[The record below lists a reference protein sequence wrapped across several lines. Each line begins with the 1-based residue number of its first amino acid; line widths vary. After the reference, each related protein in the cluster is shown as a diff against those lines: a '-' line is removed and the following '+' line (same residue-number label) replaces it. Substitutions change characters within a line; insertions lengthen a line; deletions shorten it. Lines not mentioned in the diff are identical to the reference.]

1 MNKLG
6 LHALVWVGGW
16 SPDECRT
23 AVESTKEAGYDLIEI
38 PLLDPSSVDVADTA
52 HVLERTGIGATCSLG
67 LGFDTDISSDDPAI
81 VARGAK
87 LLDDAL
93 SVARDLGSP
102 YLGGV
107 ISGALGKYDRM
118 PTARG
123 WEHCAGALRGLA
135 ERAAASDIT
144 LGIEVVNRYDSNLI
158 NTAAQALQMID
169 DIGASNVV
177 VHLDTYQMNIEET
190 DFHQPVLA
198 AGDRLGYVHISESH
212 RGYLGTGTVD
222 FDTFFA
228 TLKEIGYAGTIVFES
243 FSAAVVSPTLS
254 HTLGIWREHWSD
266 GMDLAQCARAYMRE
280 RLTDTADG

>member
-23 AVESTKEAGYDLIEI
+23 AIESTKEAGYDLIEI
-38 PLLDPSSVDVADTA
+38 PVLDPSTVDVADTA
-52 HVLERTGIGATCSLG
+52 RVLESTGVDATCSLG
-67 LGFDTDISSDDPAI
+67 LGFDTDISSDDPEI
-81 VARGAK
+81 VARGAQ

-102 YLGGV
+102 YLCGV
-107 ISGALGKYDRM
+107 ISAALGKYDRM

-123 WEHCAGALRGLA
+123 WEHCAGALRRLA

-158 NTAAQALQMID
+158 NTAEQALRMID
-169 DIGASNVV
+169 DIGEPNIV
-177 VHLDTYQMNIEET
+177 VHLDTYQMNIEEQ
-190 DFHQPVLA
+190 DFHKPVLA

-212 RGYLGTGTVD
+212 RGYLGSGTVD

-228 TLKEIGYAGTIVFES
+228 TLREIGYGGPIVFES
-243 FSAAVVSPTLS
+243 FSAAVVSPALS

-266 GMDLAQCARAYMRE
+266 GMDLARHARAFMSE
-280 RLTDTADG
+280 RLTDTTDG

>member
-23 AVESTKEAGYDLIEI
+23 AIESTKEAGYDLIEI
-38 PLLDPSSVDVADTA
+38 PLLDPSSIDVADTA
-52 HVLERTGIGATCSLG
+52 RVLESAGIGATCSLG
-67 LGFDTDISSDDPAI
+67 LGFDTDISSDDPEI
-81 VARGAK
+81 VARGAQ

-102 YLGGV
+102 YLCGV
-107 ISGALGKYDRM
+107 ISAALGKYDRM

-123 WEHCAGALRGLA
+123 WEHCAGALGRLA
-135 ERAAASDIT
+135 DRAAASDIT

-158 NTAAQALQMID
+158 NTAEQALRMID
-169 DIGASNVV
+169 DIGKPNIV
-177 VHLDTYQMNIEET
+177 VHLDTYQMNIEEE
-190 DFHQPVLA
+190 DFRKPVLA

-212 RGYLGTGTVD
+212 RGYLGSGTVD

-228 TLKEIGYAGTIVFES
+228 TLREIGYGGPIVFES
-243 FSAAVVSPTLS
+243 FSAAVVSPALS

-266 GMDLAQCARAYMRE
+266 GMDLARHARAFTSQ

>member
-16 SPDECRT
+16 SPDDCRI

-38 PLLDPSSVDVADTA
+38 PVLDPSSIDVADTA
-52 HVLERTGIGATCSLG
+52 QVLERAGIGATCSLG
-67 LGFDTDISSDDPAI
+67 LSFDADISSDDPAI

-93 SVARDLGSP
+93 AVARDLGSP

-107 ISGALGKYDRM
+107 ITGALGKYDRM

-123 WEHCAGALRGLA
+123 WEHCAGALRTLA
-135 ERAAASDIT
+135 ERAAASGIT

-158 NTAAQALQMID
+158 NTADQALRMID
-169 DIGASNVV
+169 DIGAPNVV

-190 DFHQPVLA
+190 DFRRPVLA

-228 TLKEIGYAGTIVFES
+228 TLREIGYSGTIVFES
-243 FSAAVVSPTLS
+243 FSAAVVSPQLS
-254 HTLGIWREHWSD
+254 TTLGIWREHWTD
-266 GMDLAQCARAYMRE
+266 GMDLARHARAFMRE
-280 RLTDTADG
+280 RLTDGMIG

>member
-23 AVESTKEAGYDLIEI
+23 AIESTKEAGYDLIEI
-38 PLLDPSSVDVADTA
+38 PILDPSTIDVADTA
-52 HVLERTGIGATCSLG
+52 RVLESVGVEATCSLG

-102 YLGGV
+102 YLCGV
-107 ISGALGKYDRM
+107 ISAALGKYERM
-118 PTARG
+118 PTALG
-123 WEHCAGALRGLA
+123 WEHSAGELRKLA

-144 LGIEVVNRYDSNLI
+144 LGIEVVNRYDSNLV
-158 NTAAQALQMID
+158 NTAEQALRMID
-169 DIGASNVV
+169 DIGAPNVM
-177 VHLDTYQMNIEET
+177 VHLDTYQMNIEEENYRK
-190 DFHQPVLA
+190 PVLA

-228 TLKEIGYAGTIVFES
+228 TLGEIGYTGPIVFES
-243 FSAAVVSPTLS
+243 FSSKVVSPALS

-266 GMDLAQCARAYMRE
+266 GMDLARQARAFMSE
-280 RLTDTADG
+280 RLTDATDG

>member
-23 AVESTKEAGYDLIEI
+23 AIESTKEAGYDLIEI
-38 PLLDPSSVDVADTA
+38 PLLDPSTVDVADTA
-52 HVLERTGIGATCSLG
+52 RVLESTGVEATCSLG
-67 LGFDTDISSDDPAI
+67 LGFDTDISSGDPEI
-81 VARGAK
+81 VARGAQ

-102 YLGGV
+102 YLCGV
-107 ISGALGKYDRM
+107 ISAALGKYDRM

-123 WEHCAGALRGLA
+123 WEHCAGALGRLA
-135 ERAAASDIT
+135 DRAAASDIT

-158 NTAAQALQMID
+158 NTAEQALRMID
-169 DIGASNVV
+169 GIGKPNIV
-177 VHLDTYQMNIEET
+177 VHLDTYQMNIEEQ
-190 DFHQPVLA
+190 DFRKPVLA

-228 TLKEIGYAGTIVFES
+228 TLREIGYGGPIVFES
-243 FSAAVVSPTLS
+243 FSAAVVSPVLS

-266 GMDLAQCARAYMRE
+266 GMDLARHARAFMSE
-280 RLTDTADG
+280 HLTDTTDG